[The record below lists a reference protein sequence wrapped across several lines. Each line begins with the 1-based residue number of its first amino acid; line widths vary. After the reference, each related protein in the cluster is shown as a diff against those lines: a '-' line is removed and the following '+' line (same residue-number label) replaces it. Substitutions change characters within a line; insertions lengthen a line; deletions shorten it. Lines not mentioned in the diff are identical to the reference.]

1 MFLSIGDILQLSRL
15 AADLY
20 KKGWVVAR
28 QAPQDFRD
36 LVHELLLLKDILFI
50 VHRKVTRESSLYGDP
65 TREVLRRCFD
75 TLTEFSVLV
84 AKYEKLALSDRGH
97 WFRRLQWSRE
107 QDSIRAC
114 RNKLQDHQRLLQLV
128 LTPEG
133 RTILS
138 EEGSETAQNDG
149 GIRWSHGFSSN
160 LDEQSAYR
168 ERPGTSFS
176 QPTRTKTIDSGQTL
190 IPPFYSPPAKRI
202 ESSSQSLQR
211 PTPLYL
217 NADITELEPIQR
229 SHSHLTGQ
237 SSLSDVHRSGEDDRP
252 PRSFTKR
259 TSDVSIEG
267 RIRQMSMSTLRSEDS
282 SWRQSPENIV
292 LQPLEIPER
301 REKHDCPEE
310 LNAAFLDSF
319 ESIGD
324 EVLDDDE
331 SWVRIATW
339 WLTKSQTVCRSLD
352 STANK
357 PRKDIFHDYSHWE
370 NTTSKD
376 QAYVDLLKSS
386 WILDELIRKR
396 KVAGDLTKLH
406 IRKLVIDLLRA
417 LKSDLHHRQRDKF
430 GGKVPDTN
438 ILLKQ
443 DLSLLE
449 SFEQIVEARE
459 NEPRAMDDLTTS
471 QRWITIDKDH
481 GGFPEERILFRSFV
495 NAQVGQRH
503 ERSKSS
509 NAPYVILLWTRT
521 GESEISV
528 SLCNQRDTMNLSRKL
543 TTEDMED
550 WRSLGEEATTLNL
563 EFPSQ
568 SAEINFLT
576 AGDLRAFRT
585 GPESFFHAVRG
596 REPRPGELTIFQT
609 VLKSYRS
616 TDSSSSPKSFGSC
629 ELRLYEQLDEVCW
642 KSIRRLVISSTADS
656 KTLGSVSHWLPLSNV
671 RLQVEDC
678 TVTLSWS
685 DCGHL
690 EKKSGGNYNP
700 YYSFI
705 YRSDTPNQKVIL
717 VFNLSDDAQKFED
730 CLLYLTETP
739 PQVRETTKIDS
750 ASAFQETRIYSL
762 FDQDD
767 PDRGYHGIVY
777 AKKSP
782 KTYHY
787 SQIFYIYRDLDF
799 SFQNQN
805 PAEILLHDVR
815 VPHYIS
821 TRHKMLSKPKDGDA
835 APDFREVT
843 WALQPLPLTFSTE
856 YDAVNFMTGLT
867 GWRLKFYRQ
876 SAKLVLTD
884 TSHFRKPKKTHKGA
898 EIQLWEKAAEA
909 GLLTQLIVRLTDGEK
924 PWLSARLEASGGGLG
939 LPTGGVVELKG
950 LAFQQ
955 GKDLD
960 TKHME
965 ANSGEEATAKPCWKF
980 SVTFKEGAESNEFMT
995 QSGLLSSFT
1004 QGLGLRL
1011 ENSISR
1017 LWDEARERSPSIE
1030 EDLRHQSASSR
1041 VTQASASSGFSGT
1054 TTDTTID
1061 RSSVQGSRSS
1071 SQDYVHHD
1079 LGNDSD
1085 RRMDVGSALKLENDA
1100 YPETSLPGG
1109 SVDSNKCQFGPPDV
1123 DSSHRVKDGNL
1134 VSPGSAVPDA
1144 SELSIRSSP
1153 PVSPPVQDVMLQTG
1167 QVRSKN
1173 NPLGTID
1180 NDESNTR
1187 ATEMARGEAT
1197 VTGVEIPESLSA
1209 KQSSILSEV
1218 VAHVHNEPLPLD
1230 GSIEKQAFQ
1239 PKSSGPN
1246 DCAVSLP
1253 NKKSWPAPS
1262 FLSLLLP
1269 ETPLAAGKTRVRWT
1283 CKTCGSALYDDFT
1296 ELRSGAARK
1305 LELALDTPRQ
1315 QKPTYQ
1321 HQPVSRDPNPT
1332 ILSSVGFSG
1341 VAMGPQSQRSGSTSA
1356 ATYDPYPANDRPNS
1370 AIIPCGPENKWL
1382 MVCLRAWQRPT
1393 SLLHLSVCSTASD
1406 QELFTALRQSYI
1418 QLKKA
1423 KYYRFSLKRAQSIRF
1438 VQFEL
1443 HPRDLVDVRKVPD
1456 MPPQGKDDYSFQP
1469 CDLLSP
1475 VGENLMTH
1483 LFHHPHEANE
1493 MAITYR
1499 RSPKKRKEKLEVCPQ
1514 SGTNVGWGIHLVE
1527 GWAITKIWILAFAVF
1542 LASSLIFAIAWALLE
1557 HDLQGAF
1564 GVSTYFVALA
1574 ALVIGTIQAHIA

>member
-28 QAPQDFRD
+28 QAPQEFRD

-50 VHRKVTRESSLYGDP
+50 VHRKVNRESSLYGDP
-65 TREVLRRCFD
+65 TKEVVRRCFD
-75 TLTEFSVLV
+75 TLSEFSVLV

-114 RNKLQDHQRLLQLV
+114 QNKLQNHQRLLQLV

-138 EEGSETAQNDG
+138 EEGSETVEDDG
-149 GIRWSHGFSSN
+149 GIRWTDGFSSSP
-160 LDEQSAYR
+160 DEQSAYR

-176 QPTRTKTIDSGQTL
+176 QPARTKTIDSGQTL
-190 IPPFYSPPAKRI
+190 IPAHYSPPAKPT
-202 ESSSQSLQR
+202 ESSSHSLQR
-211 PTPLYL
+211 PTPSYL

-229 SHSHLTGQ
+229 SRSHLTGQ
-237 SSLSDVHRSGEDDRP
+237 SSLSDGHRGGENDRP

-259 TSDVSIEG
+259 TSDVSIDG
-267 RIRQMSMSTLRSEDS
+267 RLRQMSMSTMGSEDS
-282 SWRQSPENIV
+282 LWRSPQENIV
-292 LQPLEIPER
+292 LQPLEISER

-310 LNAAFLDSF
+310 LNTAFLESF

-324 EVLDDDE
+324 EVLDE
-331 SWVRIATW
+331 SWIRIATW
-339 WLTKSQTVCRSLD
+339 WLTKKSQTVFRSLE
-352 STANK
+352 STANI
-357 PRKDIFHDYSHWE
+357 PRKDVLHDYSHWE

-386 WILDELIRKR
+386 WILDELIRER
-396 KVAGDLTKLH
+396 KVAGDLTKTH
-406 IRKLVIDLLRA
+406 IRKLVIDLLKA
-417 LKSDLHHRQRDKF
+417 LKSDLHHRQRDKI

-438 ILLKQ
+438 MLLKQ

-481 GGFPEERILFRSFV
+481 GGFPDERILFRSFV
-495 NAQVGQRH
+495 NAQIGQRH

-509 NAPYVILLWTRT
+509 NAPYVILLWTKN

-543 TTEDMED
+543 TTEDIED
-550 WRSLGEEATTLNL
+550 WCSLGEEATALNL

-576 AGDLRAFRT
+576 ADDLRTFRE
-585 GPESFFHAVRG
+585 GPENFFHAVRG
-596 REPRPGELTIFQT
+596 REPRP
-609 VLKSYRS
+609 
-616 TDSSSSPKSFGSC
+616 
-629 ELRLYEQLDEVCW
+629 
-642 KSIRRLVISSTADS
+642 
-656 KTLGSVSHWLPLSNV
+656 
-671 RLQVEDC
+671 
-678 TVTLSWS
+678 

-717 VFNLSDDAQKFED
+717 LFGVNEDAQKFED

-739 PQVRETTKIDS
+739 PQVRMTAKIDS

-782 KTYHY
+782 KTYHF
-787 SQIFYIYRDLDF
+787 SQIFYMFRDLDF

-815 VPHYIS
+815 VPHYLS
-821 TRHKMLSKPKDGDA
+821 TRHKMLSKPKEGDA

-856 YDAVNFMTGLT
+856 YDAVSFMSGLT

-909 GLLTQLIVRLTDGEK
+909 GLLTQLIVRLTDGDK

-950 LAFQQ
+950 LALRQ
-955 GKDLD
+955 GTDLD
-960 TKHME
+960 TKYME
-965 ANSGEEATAKPCWKF
+965 ANTDEAATAKPCWKC

-1011 ENSISR
+1011 GNSISR
-1017 LWDEARERSPSIE
+1017 KRLPSADSIHHRHSSLQELQENAHEHLSLRTTSSSFRQTTQRLWEEVRERNVPIE

-1041 VTQASASSGFSGT
+1041 ITRASTHSGSSGT
-1054 TTDTTID
+1054 TTATTID
-1061 RSSVQGSRSS
+1061 LSSVQDSRAS
-1071 SQDYVHHD
+1071 SQDFVHKD
-1079 LGNDSD
+1079 LSD
-1085 RRMDVGSALKLENDA
+1085 DQSRWMDVGSALKLENDA
-1100 YPETSLPGG
+1100 YPETSLPGRPF
-1109 SVDSNKCQFGPPDV
+1109 NPNRCQLEFQDV
-1123 DSSHRVKDGNL
+1123 DSSHHVEDGN
-1134 VSPGSAVPDA
+1134 SISSGSTVPDA
-1144 SELSIRSSP
+1144 GEPTIRSSP
-1153 PVSPPVQDVMLQTG
+1153 LASPPVQDVMLQTG
-1167 QVRSKN
+1167 QVRSQSN
-1173 NPLGTID
+1173 LLGTID
-1180 NDESNTR
+1180 SDESNTR
-1187 ATEMARGEAT
+1187 ASEMARGEAT
-1197 VTGVEIPESLSA
+1197 DTRNEIPKSTSS
-1209 KQSSILSEV
+1209 KQSSNLSEI
-1218 VAHVHNEPLPLD
+1218 VAHVNEALPLD
-1230 GSIEKQAFQ
+1230 GSIENQKFQ

-1246 DCAVSLP
+1246 HAD
-1253 NKKSWPAPS
+1253 
-1262 FLSLLLP
+1262 
-1269 ETPLAAGKTRVRWT
+1269 
-1283 CKTCGSALYDDFT
+1283 
-1296 ELRSGAARK
+1296 LR
-1305 LELALDTPRQ
+1305 
-1315 QKPTYQ
+1315 
-1321 HQPVSRDPNPT
+1321 
-1332 ILSSVGFSG
+1332 
-1341 VAMGPQSQRSGSTSA
+1341 QRS
-1356 ATYDPYPANDRPNS
+1356 
-1370 AIIPCGPENKWL
+1370 
-1382 MVCLRAWQRPT
+1382 AWQRRT
-1393 SLLHLSVCSTASD
+1393 SLLHLNVCSTASD

-1423 KYYRFSLKRAQSIRF
+1423 RFYRYSLKSVQSIRF

-1469 CDLLSP
+1469 CDLLPP

-1499 RSPKKRKEKLEVCPQ
+1499 RSPKKRKAKLEVCPQ

-1527 GWAITKIWILAFAVF
+1527 GWAITKIWILALAVF

-1564 GVSTYFVALA
+1564 GVSTYFVAVATLG
-1574 ALVIGTIQAHIA
+1574 IGTIQAHIA

>member
-1 MFLSIGDILQLSRL
+1 MFLSVGDILQLSRL
-15 AADLY
+15 AAELY

-28 QAPQDFRD
+28 QAPQEFRD
-36 LVHELLLLKDILFI
+36 LVHDLLLLKDILFI
-50 VHRKVTRESSLYGDP
+50 IHRKVTGESILYGDP
-65 TREVLRRCFD
+65 TEKVLRRCCD
-75 TLTEFSVLV
+75 TLEEFSGLV

-107 QDSIRAC
+107 QDSIRAW

-138 EEGSETAQNDG
+138 EEGSETAENDG
-149 GIRWSHGFSSN
+149 GIRWPDGFSSN
-160 LDEQSAYR
+160 PDEQSAYR

-190 IPPFYSPPAKRI
+190 IPPHYSPLAKRI

-211 PTPLYL
+211 PTPSYL

-237 SSLSDVHRSGEDDRP
+237 SSLSDGHRSGEDDRP

-267 RIRQMSMSTLRSEDS
+267 RLRQMSMSTLRSEYS
-282 SWRQSPENIV
+282 SSRQSPENIV
-292 LQPLEIPER
+292 SRPLEIPER
-301 REKHDCPEE
+301 REKHDCPED

-324 EVLDDDE
+324 EVLDESGE
-331 SWVRIATW
+331 SWIRIATW
-339 WLTKSQTVCRSLD
+339 WLIKKSQIVCRSLD
-352 STANK
+352 SMANK

-396 KVAGDLTKLH
+396 KVAGDLTKSR
-406 IRKLVIDLLRA
+406 IQKLVTDLLKA

-430 GGKVPDTN
+430 GGKVPDTG

-449 SFEQIVEARE
+449 NFEQIVEARE
-459 NEPRAMDDLTTS
+459 NEPQAMDDLTTS
-471 QRWITIDKDH
+471 QRWITIDKDD
-481 GGFPEERILFRSFV
+481 GGFLEESILFRSFV

-509 NAPYVILLWTRT
+509 NAPYVILLWTKT

-550 WRSLGEEATTLNL
+550 WRSLGEETATLNL

-609 VLKSYRS
+609 VLKFYRN

-717 VFNLSDDAQKFED
+717 VFHLSDDAQKFED

-739 PQVRETTKIDS
+739 PQVREPMKIGS

-777 AKKSP
+777 AKKGP

-787 SQIFYIYRDLDF
+787 SQIFYIYRDLDL

-924 PWLSARLEASGGGLG
+924 PWLSARLKASGGGLG

-980 SVTFKEGAESNEFMT
+980 SVTFKEGAGTAPGSDMPSSKRLPSADSVHYRPSSLRELQKNAHEHLSLRT
-995 QSGLLSSFT
+995 VSSSFRQAT
-1004 QGLGLRL
+1004 Q
-1011 ENSISR
+1011 R

-1041 VTQASASSGFSGT
+1041 VTQASTSSGFSGT

-1071 SQDYVHHD
+1071 SQDYVQRD
-1079 LGNDSD
+1079 LGNDS
-1085 RRMDVGSALKLENDA
+1085 
-1100 YPETSLPGG
+1100 
-1109 SVDSNKCQFGPPDV
+1109 
-1123 DSSHRVKDGNL
+1123 
-1134 VSPGSAVPDA
+1134 
-1144 SELSIRSSP
+1144 
-1153 PVSPPVQDVMLQTG
+1153 
-1167 QVRSKN
+1167 
-1173 NPLGTID
+1173 
-1180 NDESNTR
+1180 
-1187 ATEMARGEAT
+1187 
-1197 VTGVEIPESLSA
+1197 
-1209 KQSSILSEV
+1209 
-1218 VAHVHNEPLPLD
+1218 
-1230 GSIEKQAFQ
+1230 
-1239 PKSSGPN
+1239 
-1246 DCAVSLP
+1246 
-1253 NKKSWPAPS
+1253 
-1262 FLSLLLP
+1262 
-1269 ETPLAAGKTRVRWT
+1269 
-1283 CKTCGSALYDDFT
+1283 
-1296 ELRSGAARK
+1296 
-1305 LELALDTPRQ
+1305 
-1315 QKPTYQ
+1315 
-1321 HQPVSRDPNPT
+1321 
-1332 ILSSVGFSG
+1332 
-1341 VAMGPQSQRSGSTSA
+1341 
-1356 ATYDPYPANDRPNS
+1356 
-1370 AIIPCGPENKWL
+1370 
-1382 MVCLRAWQRPT
+1382 
-1393 SLLHLSVCSTASD
+1393 
-1406 QELFTALRQSYI
+1406 
-1418 QLKKA
+1418 
-1423 KYYRFSLKRAQSIRF
+1423 
-1438 VQFEL
+1438 
-1443 HPRDLVDVRKVPD
+1443 
-1456 MPPQGKDDYSFQP
+1456 
-1469 CDLLSP
+1469 
-1475 VGENLMTH
+1475 
-1483 LFHHPHEANE
+1483 
-1493 MAITYR
+1493 
-1499 RSPKKRKEKLEVCPQ
+1499 
-1514 SGTNVGWGIHLVE
+1514 
-1527 GWAITKIWILAFAVF
+1527 
-1542 LASSLIFAIAWALLE
+1542 
-1557 HDLQGAF
+1557 
-1564 GVSTYFVALA
+1564 
-1574 ALVIGTIQAHIA
+1574 